1 MMTLAAADTSIAGPL
16 LLEVRGLEKRFG
28 GVHALRG
35 VDIHVAAGEVVGLVG
50 DNGAG
55 KSTLIKCLFG
65 ALQPDGGEIVF
76 RGQRVVIENPRRARE
91 MGIEAVHQN
100 LALVERMDAPANIFL
115 GREPI
120 GHAPLGLPFVDR
132 GRMHTEAEALL
143 RRLEIR
149 IPTLRAPVLTLSGG
163 QRQSV
168 AVARAISTTPK
179 LLFLDE
185 PTAALAVREAERVLD
200 LATVLRRQGIGIIL
214 ISHTMQHVFAVADR
228 IVVLRHGAKVFE
240 APRDRTNLAEVVRH
254 IVGG

>member
-1 MMTLAAADTSIAGPL
+1 MAVQATISNEQAL
-16 LLEVRGLEKRFG
+16 LDVRGLEKRFG
-28 GVHALRG
+28 GVQALRG
-35 VDIHVAAGEVVGLVG
+35 VDIRVRAGEVVGLVG

-65 ALQPDGGEIVF
+65 ALQPDGGEILF
-76 RGQRVVIENPRRARE
+76 DGRRIVIENPRRARA

-100 LALVERMDAPANIFL
+100 LALVERLDPAANIFL

-120 GHAPLGLPFVDR
+120 SRSIAGVKIVDR
-132 GRMHTEAEALL
+132 RLMLANAGMLL
-143 RRLEIR
+143 QRLQIH
-149 IPTLRAPVLTLSGG
+149 IPSLRAPVLTLSGG

-168 AVARAISTTPK
+168 AVARAISTTPR
-179 LLFLDE
+179 LIFLDE
-185 PTAALAVREAERVLD
+185 PTAALAVREAQRVLD
-200 LATVLRRQGIGIIL
+200 LIDVLRRQGIGIIL

-240 APRDRTNLAEVVRH
+240 RERARTSIDEVIRY

>member
-1 MMTLAAADTSIAGPL
+1 MAVQTTVSDEPVL
-16 LLEVRGLEKRFG
+16 LDVRRLEKRFG

-35 VDIHVAAGEVVGLVG
+35 VDIRVGAGEVVGLVG

-65 ALQPDGGEIVF
+65 ALQPDGGEILF
-76 RGQRVVIENPRRARE
+76 AGRRVVIENPRRARE
-91 MGIEAVHQN
+91 MGIEAVHQG
-100 LALVERMDAPANIFL
+100 LALVERLDASANIFL

-120 GHAPLGLPFVDR
+120 SHSVLGVRLVDR
-132 GRMHTEAEALL
+132 RKMQADAEGLL
-143 RRLEIR
+143 RRLEIH
-149 IPTLRAPVLTLSGG
+149 IASLRAPVLTLSGG

-179 LLFLDE
+179 LIFLDE
-185 PTAALAVREAERVLD
+185 PTAALAVREVRRVLD
-200 LATVLRRQGIGIIL
+200 LIDVLRRQGIGIIL

-228 IVVLRHGAKVFE
+228 IVVLRHGEKVFE
-240 APRDRTNLAEVVRH
+240 RETARTDLDEVVRH